1 MNIASE
7 IKPFDM
13 KRIKELNPGECFM
26 LVRPDTVCIEHKHVG
41 VYMLTD
47 EGFAVNLKDGVLH
60 HINCI
65 SNLGLYS
72 DILVYPVVLEAILKA
87 H

>member
-13 KRIKELNPGECFM
+13 KRLKELNPGECFM
-26 LVRPDTVCIEHKHVG
+26 LVRPDTVCIEHVG

-47 EGFAVNLKDGVLH
+47 ERFAVNLKDGVLH

-65 SNLGLYS
+65 TKSNLYS